1 VQRQLRGLF
10 QKGDGGL
17 LPPLTLPRRGSSCQF
32 PGKVREPAAVNAR
45 STTLR
50 LGFYARADP
59 RTITKGGDM
68 VIIGIAGLVGF
79 AIGFFAGAGYATRG
93 ASTRRDEAERYVVE
107 CDELREDG
115 DHMRQSRDEPASG
128 VVPKEQIEALRKLA
142 G

>member
-1 VQRQLRGLF
+1 
-10 QKGDGGL
+10 
-17 LPPLTLPRRGSSCQF
+17 
-32 PGKVREPAAVNAR
+32 
-45 STTLR
+45 LR

-79 AIGFFAGAGYATRG
+79 ASGFCGGAGYATRG

-115 DHMRQSRDEPASG
+115 DHLRQSLDEPASG